1 MTRLARPLI
10 LTLAAIALAASVASL
25 YVHYQLLR
33 DPSYTSF
40 CDVSETVSCEAVY
53 QSAYGSFYGVPVAAG
68 GAIWAGLVLLLA
80 AGMGKPSSPRYASIA
95 GYIFVLATIGLAA
108 VLYFGYASFFVL
120 NRLCLLC
127 LAVYITVIGIFIVS
141 GAAAAAV
148 SSLPSR
154 VGGDLRTLRR
164 SPAALALA
172 AVWLVASVSVV
183 AFFPR
188 DEAPLAQT
196 AGAAPAP
203 PVEELTAD
211 EIAQFEQ
218 WMSQQMRVDLGV
230 PADGARVVVVKF
242 NDYQCPACRATY
254 FAYKGLKDKWESQ
267 SNGQVRFVSVDYPLE
282 NECNSG
288 GIHGAACEAAAA
300 VRMAR
305 AKNRAQEMEEWLF
318 DNQPRLTRDV
328 VKEGVREVAQVT
340 DFDEQYPKM
349 LELVRADAQKG
360 QKVQIQGTPT
370 FFINGIRIGGGLR
383 PAYFDAAIAYELKR
397 AQGTQ

>member
-10 LTLAAIALAASVASL
+10 LTLAAIALAASAASL

-33 DPSYTSF
+33 DPTYTSF

-53 QSAYGSFYGVPVAAG
+53 QSAYGTFYGVPVAAG

-80 AGMGKPSSPRYASIA
+80 AGMGKPSSPRYTSMA
-95 GYIFVLATIGLAA
+95 GYVFVLATIGLAA

-127 LAVYITVIGIFIVS
+127 LAVYITVTGIFIVS

-164 SPAALALA
+164 SPVALALV

-188 DEAPLAQT
+188 EEANLAQAAGEAPAT
-196 AGAAPAP
+196 
-203 PVEELTAD
+203 PVEELTTD

-218 WMSQQMRVDLGV
+218 WLSQQQRVQLDV
-230 PADGARVVVVKF
+230 PADGAKVVVVKF
-242 NDYQCPACRATY
+242 NDYQCPACRQTY
-254 FAYKGLKDKWESQ
+254 LAYKGLKDKWESQ

-282 NECNSG
+282 SECNTG

-305 AKNRAQEMEEWLF
+305 AKNRAQAMEEWLF
-318 DNQPRLTRDV
+318 DNQQRLTRDV
-328 VKEGVREVAQVT
+328 VKEGLREVAQVT
-340 DFDEQYPKM
+340 DFDEQYPKVV
-349 LELVRADAQKG
+349 ELVRADAQKG

-383 PAYFDAAIAYELKR
+383 PSYFDAAIAYELKR
-397 AQGTQ
+397 AQGS